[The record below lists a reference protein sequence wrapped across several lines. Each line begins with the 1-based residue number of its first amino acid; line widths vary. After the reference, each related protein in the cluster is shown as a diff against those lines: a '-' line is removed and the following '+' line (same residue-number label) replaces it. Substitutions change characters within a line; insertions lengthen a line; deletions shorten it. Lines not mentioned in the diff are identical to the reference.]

1 MFGVPNSIK
10 ILKKIAKFIKNDK
23 NKKKYRVVI
32 TPPYTLVESYTKN
45 FKNSNLLIGAQNCFH
60 KDFYSSDT
68 GAVSA
73 FMLKKVNA
81 KYIIVGHSDNRK
93 EGDNDKVLKK
103 KVLSCLSNNLRVIF
117 CIGENLKQKKKNLT
131 IQTLRNQLK
140 AVLDPKVS
148 SKKLIIAYE
157 PIWSIGT
164 GLIPKKSE
172 LANISFNIKSILKKL
187 LKTKKAPPILYGGSV
202 DDKNIH
208 IFKNLSLIDGF
219 LIGSASKSSKKFIDI
234 IKNYYR

>member
-1 MFGVPNSIK
+1 MVNLYKTIK
-10 ILKKIAKFIKNDK
+10 I
-23 NKKKYRVVI
+23 KKKYRVVI

-45 FKNSNLLIGAQNCFH
+45 FKNTNLLIGAQNCFH
-60 KDFYSSDT
+60 KNFYSSDT

-93 EGDNDKVLKK
+93 EGDNDKILKK
-103 KVLSCLSNNLRVIF
+103 KVSSCLSNNLKVIF
-117 CIGENLKQKKKNLT
+117 CIGENLKQKKKKLT
-131 IQTLRNQLK
+131 IQTLRYQLK
-140 AVLDPKVS
+140 AVLDPKIS

-172 LANISFNIKSILKKL
+172 LANISLNIKSILKKL
-187 LKTKKAPPILYGGSV
+187 LKTKKVPPILYGGSV

>member
-45 FKNSNLLIGAQNCFH
+45 LKNSNLLIGAQNCFH

-93 EGDNDKVLKK
+93 EGDNDKV
-103 KVLSCLSNNLRVIF
+103 
-117 CIGENLKQKKKNLT
+117 QKKS
-131 IQTLRNQLK
+131 I
-140 AVLDPKVS
+140 
-148 SKKLIIAYE
+148 KL
-157 PIWSIGT
+157 
-164 GLIPKKSE
+164 
-172 LANISFNIKSILKKL
+172 
-187 LKTKKAPPILYGGSV
+187 
-202 DDKNIH
+202 
-208 IFKNLSLIDGF
+208 
-219 LIGSASKSSKKFIDI
+219 FIE
-234 IKNYYR
+234 